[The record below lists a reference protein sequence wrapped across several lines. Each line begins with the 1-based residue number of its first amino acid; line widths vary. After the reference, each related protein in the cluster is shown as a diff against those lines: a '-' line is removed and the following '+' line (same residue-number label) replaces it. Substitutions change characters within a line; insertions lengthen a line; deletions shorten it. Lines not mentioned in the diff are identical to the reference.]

1 MTIPLRESFALPFFW
16 LQVAA
21 VVFLFKPSTN
31 TRLRKVTTAF
41 FAFLA
46 NV

>member
-31 TRLRKVTTAF
+31 TGLRKVTIALF
-41 FAFLA
+41 RVLR
-46 NV
+46 